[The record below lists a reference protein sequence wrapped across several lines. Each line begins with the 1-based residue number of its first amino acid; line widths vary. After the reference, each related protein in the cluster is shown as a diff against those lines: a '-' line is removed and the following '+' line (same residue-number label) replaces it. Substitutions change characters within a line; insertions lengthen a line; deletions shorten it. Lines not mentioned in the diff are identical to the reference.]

1 MNIQPVRTPQDYE
14 NALRRISDLMD
25 ADPTEGTDEFDLLD
39 ILVTLVEAY
48 ERKHYPI
55 AQAPPA
61 DVIQFHMERLG
72 LTQAE
77 LARQAKLQPTHLS
90 AVLKGHRQL
99 SLNQIRKLSA
109 FFEIP
114 AGSLIDNP
122 FRDDSEH
129 RPSAG

>member
-55 AQAPPA
+55 AQTPPA
-61 DVIQFHMERLG
+61 DVIQFH
-72 LTQAE
+72 T
-77 LARQAKLQPTHLS
+77 
-90 AVLKGHRQL
+90 
-99 SLNQIRKLSA
+99 
-109 FFEIP
+109 
-114 AGSLIDNP
+114 
-122 FRDDSEH
+122 
-129 RPSAG
+129 